1 MVASAG
7 AEALALVSDHE
18 PLPEMQRDSDDRC
31 RLSDGRNDHDKIK
44 KGPTHNVGPFY
55 YFRVANRVRTGD
67 IQNHNLAL

>member
-1 MVASAG
+1 
-7 AEALALVSDHE
+7 
-18 PLPEMQRDSDDRC
+18 MQRDSDDRC

-44 KGPTHNVGPFY
+44 KGPTHNVGPFC